1 MTDVL
6 ADSTAATQIGLPDE
20 AVPASWGARA
30 AALSIDVLFGL
41 ALIVT
46 LALLGW
52 TAPLFGWLWWVYVVS
67 AGLVGL
73 AMMANRWLLPARTG
87 WTLGRAV
94 TGIRVMRRQL
104 PDRPAEPAG
113 SGRLLARDLAHL
125 LDTAAVFLGWLWPLW
140 DRRHRTFADL
150 LVRTEVHRVGEPD
163 RDLRR
168 PVAIGLAV
176 TALVCAV
183 ATAAGYL
190 AVYRHEQALAAARTE
205 LGAQG
210 ARIVEQILS
219 YAPQTAEQDFARAQS
234 LASEDYRPQLV
245 DQQEALRKAPLVANE
260 YWAVNSAVLEQPEP
274 TPRSASML
282 LAMQG
287 QRGNDPK
294 ALRFIT
300 ATVRVD
306 FVKTGDRWQV
316 QNLSVLT
323 RPYTGGAQA
332 GGGR

>member
-6 ADSTAATQIGLPDE
+6 AESSTDAEQTQPHDE
-20 AVPASWGARA
+20 AALASWGARA
-30 AALSIDVLFGL
+30 GALGIDVLFGL
-41 ALIVT
+41 ALIGT

-52 TAPLFGWLWWVYVVS
+52 SAPLFGWLWWVYI
-67 AGLVGL
+67 GL
-73 AMMANRWLLPARTG
+73 AVLTGLAVMANRWVLPARTG
-87 WTLGRAV
+87 WTVGRAV
-94 TGIRVMRRQL
+94 TGIRVLRA
-104 PDRPAEPAG
+104 DGTPAG
-113 SGRLLARDLAHL
+113 AGRLLARDLAHL

-150 LVRTEVHRVGEPD
+150 LLRTEVRRVGEPE

-168 PVAIGLAV
+168 PVAIGLA
-176 TALVCAV
+176 TAALVCAA

-190 AVYRHEQALAAARTE
+190 VVYRHEQALDAARTE
-205 LGAQG
+205 ISAQG

-234 LASEDYRPQLV
+234 LAADDYRPQLV
-245 DQQEALRKAPLVANE
+245 EQQEALRKAPLVANE
-260 YWAVNSAVLEQPEP
+260 YWTVNSAVLEQPEL
-274 TPRSASML
+274 TPDTASML

-287 QRGNDPK
+287 QRGNDPNTM
-294 ALRFIT
+294 RFIT

-316 QNLSVLT
+316 RNLSVLT
-323 RPYTGGAQA
+323 RPYTSTAQA